1 MFDLFRSRQKA
12 IRYFLGAILVV
23 ICLSMV
29 ITLIP
34 GFGST
39 VGSSSDDPPIAD
51 IGGTK
56 LPSSEVMATAQ
67 RIFRGNQIP
76 PEMAEVYLPQFIDS
90 MIQQRALVYE
100 FERLGLTAT
109 DDELYGGIMAAYP
122 QFFQNGQLAAKDQL
136 EQALQQ
142 EGMTLQQALDQAR
155 QQIILDKVQNV
166 LYESSFVSSKE
177 IDKELIDKF
186 EKAKIK
192 YIAFPPAKFTSEVKV
207 TPEQVKAYFDTHRFQ
222 YTEPE
227 KRSFQVVVVD
237 QDKVA
242 ATVNV
247 TDAQLHAAYSQSMD
261 NFRMP
266 ERVHVRH
273 ILIKTTDKSDAE
285 KKQLLAKAEDVLKQV
300 KSGGNFADLAKKYSD
315 DPGSAAKGGDL
326 GWVVRGQMVPEF
338 EKACFELKPT
348 EISGIVTTTYGYHI
362 VQVLEREPARLKPFD
377 EVKTQL
383 ADELK
388 KEGLSDKVQALGDQV
403 RAALAKNPAGAADVA
418 KQFGVDLVTESKV
431 TPGSAIP
438 SLGVSPEIDNALNT
452 MKKND
457 VSQVLVLPAN
467 RLAVV
472 VLTDKVPA
480 RQSDFSEAEARVR
493 DKVISDESGVVATAK
508 AKEAAE
514 KLKAGADMAQVAKSL
529 KLDVVESI
537 DFTHTDSVEG
547 LGQAAFVGD
556 AFTQPVGSVVGPVLV
571 QGRNIVYKILD
582 QQHPD
587 LTKLVQERAAVL
599 DQVKKR
605 KAISQ
610 NSLFLD
616 SVYSRLVADGKV
628 KKYPDAIKRL
638 IASFRS

>member
-1 MFDLFRSRQKA
+1 MFNLFRSRQKA

-39 VGSSSDDPPIAD
+39 SGSNSDDPPIAV
-51 IGGTK
+51 IGGTT
-56 LPSSEVMATAQ
+56 LPSSEVMVTAQ

-90 MIQQRALVYE
+90 MVQQRALVYE

-109 DDELYGGIMAAYP
+109 DDEVYAGMMASYP
-122 QFFQNGQLAAKDQL
+122 QFFQNGQPVKDQL
-136 EQALQQ
+136 EQALSQ

-166 LYESSFVSSKE
+166 LYEGSFVSPKE
-177 IDKELIDKF
+177 IDQELVNKF

-192 YIAFPPAKFTSEVKV
+192 YIAFPAAKFKDEVKV
-207 TPEQVKAYFDTHRFQ
+207 TPEQVKAYFDSHRYQ

-227 KRSFQVVVVD
+227 KRSFEVLVVD

-242 ATVNV
+242 ASVNV
-247 TDAQLHAAYSQSMD
+247 TDAQLHAAYAQSMD

-273 ILIKTTDKSDAE
+273 ILIKTTDKTDAE
-285 KKQLLAKAEDVLKQV
+285 KKQLLAKAQDVLKQV
-300 KSGGNFADLAKKYSD
+300 KNGGNFAELAKQYSD

-338 EKACFELKPT
+338 EKVCFELKPA

-362 VQVLEREPARLKPFD
+362 VQVLEREPARVKPFD
-377 EVKTQL
+377 EVKAQL
-383 ADELK
+383 ADELRK
-388 KEGLSDKVQALGDQV
+388 QGLSDKVQSLGDEV
-403 RAALAKNPAGAADVA
+403 HAALEKNPGAAADIA
-418 KQFGVDLVTESKV
+418 KQYGVDLVTETKV
-431 TPGSAIP
+431 EPGSAIP
-438 SLGVSPEIDNALNT
+438 SLGVSPEIDGALAS

-457 VSQVLVLPAN
+457 VSPVLVLPAN

-472 VLTDKVPA
+472 VLTDSIPA
-480 RQSDFSEAEARVR
+480 RPSDFSEAESKVR
-493 DKVISDESGVVATAK
+493 DKVIDDEAGLLEAK
-508 AKEAAE
+508 RANEAAE
-514 KLKAGADMAQVAKSL
+514 KLKGGADMNQVAKSM

-556 AFTQPVGSVVGPVLV
+556 AFTKPVGSIVGPVMV
-571 QGRNIVYKILD
+571 QGRNVVYKIED

-587 LTKLVQERAAVL
+587 LSKLVQERAAIL
-599 DQVKKR
+599 DQLKKR

-616 SVYSRLVADGKV
+616 SVYTRLVADGKV
-628 KKYPDAIKRL
+628 KIYPDAVKRL
-638 IASFRS
+638 IASFKQ

>member
-1 MFDLFRSRQKA
+1 MFNLFRSRQKA

-39 VGSSSDDPPIAD
+39 SGSSSVDPTIAT

-56 LPSSEVMATAQ
+56 LLSSEVTSTAQ
-67 RIFRGNQIP
+67 RIFRANQIP
-76 PEMAEVYLPQFIDS
+76 AEMAEVYLPQFIDS

-109 DDELYGGIMAAYP
+109 DEEVYSGIMSAYP
-122 QFFQNGQLAAKDQL
+122 QFFQNGQLMAKDQL
-136 EQALQQ
+136 EQALAQ
-142 EGMTLQQALDQAR
+142 EGLSLQDALEQAR
-155 QQIILDKVQNV
+155 QQVILDKVQNV
-166 LYESSFVSSKE
+166 LYEAAVVSPKE
-177 IDKELIDKF
+177 IDQELVNKF

-192 YIAFPPAKFTSEVKV
+192 YIAFPAAKFKDQVKV
-207 TPEQVKAYFDTHRFQ
+207 TPEQVKAYFDSHRSQ

-227 KRSFQVVVVD
+227 KRSFQVLVVD

-242 ATVNV
+242 ASINV
-247 TDAQLHAAYSQSMD
+247 TDAQLHAAYAQSMD

-300 KSGGNFADLAKKYSD
+300 KNGGNFAELAKQYSD

-338 EKACFELKPT
+338 EKACFELKPA

-362 VQVLEREPARLKPFD
+362 VQVLEREQARVKPFD
-377 EVKTQL
+377 EVKAQL
-383 ADELK
+383 ADDLRK
-388 KEGLSDKVQALGDQV
+388 GGLSDKVQALGDQAH
-403 RAALAKNPAGAADVA
+403 AALEKNPGGAADIA
-418 KQFGVDLVTESKV
+418 KQLGVELVTETNV
-431 TPGSAIP
+431 APGSAIP
-438 SLGVSPEIDNALNT
+438 SLGVSPEIDGTLAS

-457 VSQVLVLPAN
+457 VSPVLVLPAN

-472 VLTDKVPA
+472 VLTDKIPA
-480 RQSDFSEAEARVR
+480 SQSNFSEAEAKVR
-493 DKVISDESGVVATAK
+493 DRVTDDEAALLATKK
-508 AKEAAE
+508 ANEAAE
-514 KLKAGADMAQVAKSL
+514 KLKAGADMAQVAKSM

-556 AFTQPVGSVVGPVLV
+556 AFTKPVGSIIGPVMV
-571 QGRNIVYKILD
+571 QGREVIYKIQD
-582 QQHPD
+582 QQHPNLSK
-587 LTKLVQERAAVL
+587 LTQERAAIL

-605 KAISQ
+605 KALQQ

-616 SVYSRLVADGKV
+616 SVYSQLVADGKV

-638 IASFRS
+638 ITAFRS